1 MLARGKMMELELGH
15 LDLRYEPLRRR
26 NARREHQLLASLSEQ
41 GQVLPVVVVRAE
53 SSNGFVLLD
62 GYKRVRALR
71 RLCSDTV
78 QATLW
83 DLGAADALL
92 LERLMHSS
100 EADSPLEQGWLLV
113 TLRDEFGLSLNELSR
128 RFDRTKSWVSRRL
141 ALCEQLPDIVQEH
154 VRQGILA
161 PHAAMKFLVPLAR
174 ANKSGCIKLCTAITR
189 PLSIRQTELL
199 CLAYKAADEQGR
211 TRLCTEPELFLRALD
226 VVRKDEAPSLPQ
238 SEILRRDIGALA
250 GIARRLTKHLWH
262 GYARLLD
269 SEQRVELS
277 RAFSQ
282 AKHHTD
288 LLFNVGH
295 KEFADARPQHSPS
308 DLAPA

>member
-1 MLARGKMMELELGH
+1 MMELELGH

-26 NARREHQLLASLSEQ
+26 NARREHQLLASLSER
-41 GQVLPVVVVRAE
+41 GQVLPVVVLKAE
-53 SSNGFVLLD
+53 NSNGFVLLD

-92 LERLMHSS
+92 LERLMRSS

-113 TLRDEFGLSLNELSR
+113 TLRDEYGLSLDELSR
-128 RFDRTKSWVSRRL
+128 RFDRSKSWVSRRL
-141 ALCEQLPDIVQEH
+141 ALCEQLPDIVQQH

-174 ANKSGCIKLCTAITR
+174 ANKSGCIRLCTAVTR

-211 TRLCTEPELFLRALD
+211 TRLCQEPALFLRALD
-226 VVRKDEAPSLPQ
+226 VVRKNQAPSLPQ

-250 GIARRLTKHLWH
+250 GIARRLTKHLQQ
-262 GYARLLD
+262 GYTHLLD
-269 SEQRVELS
+269 AQQRIQLS

-288 LLFNVGH
+288 FLFDLGH
-295 KEFADARPQHSPS
+295 KELADARPQHAPS
-308 DLAPA
+308 HLTSA